1 MNPALKIW
9 QTLSFEHKKKS
20 LILFILI
27 IFTTA
32 LEVIG
37 IGLILPVIIFLLEED
52 VNSKYPEL
60 INFISFFHVDIKNN
74 NLIIF
79 SLIILLSVYFLKNLF
94 LAFFSFFE
102 SKFSW
107 GVQANLRR
115 RLFNYYLNEKLSF
128 HNKKN
133 SGFLINNIT
142 KEITQFTFVLVS
154 YITIFSELL
163 ILLSIS
169 ILLIIYQPISFFIA
183 AICCTFFLFIYYIL
197 TADKIK
203 ILGKKRHKEDGLLIT
218 KIQQSIGGIREV
230 KIYSGEKIFLDFFD
244 ISNNELYKVSWL
256 NQFIIKLPK
265 LILEFS
271 IITAMVVLVIIT
283 LKINTDKNY
292 IILILGLFAFAAM
305 RLIPSIS
312 RIYGSI
318 QTIKFG
324 LPSVN
329 TLFEELRDSKKNTNN
344 NITLAKSKTHKDKKM
359 NFNNEI
365 KINNMSFSYIDNE
378 IENEV
383 LNKINLSISK
393 GEFIGISGKSGS
405 GKSTLVDIILGLQKP
420 TVGRVLVDDVDIQ
433 NNLLG
438 WHSNISYVPQNVFL
452 IDDKLTKNIAFG
464 EKAQQINAKVLKES
478 LSKSELNNFVNTL
491 PKKLETIVGERGSKI
506 SGGQRQRVGLARAF
520 YHDPDLLVLDEATN
534 SLDKETEEK
543 IIQTI
548 LNIKG
553 KRTVILISHEEDIL
567 KICDSIYKIENKNII
582 KMK

>member
-1 MNPALKIW
+1 
-9 QTLSFEHKKKS
+9 
-20 LILFILI
+20 
-27 IFTTA
+27 
-32 LEVIG
+32 
-37 IGLILPVIIFLLEED
+37 LLEED

-464 EKAQQINAKVLKES
+464 ENAQQINAKVLKES